1 MNETVL
7 RETQSAHDAYC
18 NSDDDQDDRDE
29 TATEPRIASFHDSL
43 CAFRKYVIHRPVAL
57 ILPRWQPLN
66 RPP

>member
-18 NSDDDQDDRDE
+18 SSDDDQDDRDE
-29 TATEPRIASFHDSL
+29 TATEPRIARFHDSL

-57 ILPRWQPLN
+57 IL
-66 RPP
+66 

>member
-18 NSDDDQDDRDE
+18 SSDDDQDDRDE

-43 CAFRKYVIHRPVAL
+43 CAFRKYVSSIDPSL
-57 ILPRWQPLN
+57 
-66 RPP
+66 